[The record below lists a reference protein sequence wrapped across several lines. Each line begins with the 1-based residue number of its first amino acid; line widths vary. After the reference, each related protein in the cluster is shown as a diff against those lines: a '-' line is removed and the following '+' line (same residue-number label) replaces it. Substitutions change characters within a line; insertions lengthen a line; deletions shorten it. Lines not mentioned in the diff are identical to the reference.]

1 VSILSYTIDIYH
13 LYDSCKPFIIV
24 MIQVREDDGS
34 LDSKVGLAA
43 ECIGLLSAV

>member
-13 LYDSCKPFIIV
+13 LNDSCKPFIIV